1 LAPLGEDAL
10 DYLTTPVE
18 PERLKST
25 LVRVKDRVALEAAL
39 TIQEQLKSVL
49 AALKNGESAKRQLPR
64 RLSSPTGQRTSL
76 WMSTTSSGLRPPITT
91 PASMSAQ
98 ET

>member
-39 TIQEQLKSVL
+39 TTQEQLKSVL
-49 AALKNGESAKRQLPR
+49 AALKRGESAKRQLPR
-64 RLSSPTGQRTSL
+64 RLSSPT
-76 WMSTTSSGLRPPITT
+76 
-91 PASMSAQ
+91 
-98 ET
+98 